1 LKNSDN
7 RWVIT
12 LIVAAVAQ
20 AVSAGGI
27 SLVFPFLPIYIQTLE
42 GSDALSPELFAGLVI
57 AAPPLM
63 ATFSAPFWGRLA
75 DQYGRKKM
83 VMRAMFTASIVL
95 FFMTFS
101 QTAFMLVFMRG
112 LQGLTT
118 GIVAANTALVAGEAP
133 RHRVGFAL
141 GTLQVGLWS
150 GVAIGPIFGGILAD
164 NFGFQVP
171 FLFTSVMVFIGG
183 LLITF
188 GVRENFTPDDK
199 PLNLNPAVMIRG
211 WREILKI
218 PSVKTVYSL
227 RFLNGFAQR
236 SIIPIAPLFVVALL
250 PTVASSGTSYA
261 GLVLTVSS
269 VAATVGSIWLGW
281 LGDKRGHRNVLLGSA
296 LVATIFYIPQAF
308 VTDITQLLILQGLA
322 GVAAGGVMAVP
333 AAMLANYTNLGD
345 EGSVYGL
352 DASVSS
358 SANGLAPL
366 TGSIIA
372 SIFGLRAVFMAVAF
386 YYLAIVVITTQFLSQ
401 PKKIN
406 LGISSRLAA
415 GD

>member
-1 LKNSDN
+1 
-7 RWVIT
+7 
-12 LIVAAVAQ
+12 
-20 AVSAGGI
+20 
-27 SLVFPFLPIYIQTLE
+27 
-42 GSDALSPELFAGLVI
+42 
-57 AAPPLM
+57 
-63 ATFSAPFWGRLA
+63 
-75 DQYGRKKM
+75 M

-171 FLFTSVMVFIGG
+171 FIFTSVMVFVGG

-188 GVRENFTPDDK
+188 GVRESFVPDDK

-218 PSVKTVYSL
+218 PSVKPVYSL
-227 RFLNGFAQR
+227 RFLNGFSQR

-250 PTVASSGTSYA
+250 PNIASSGTSYA

-269 VAATVGSIWLGW
+269 VAATIGSVWLGW
-281 LGDKRGHRNVLLGSA
+281 LGDKRGYRNVLLGSA
-296 LVATIFYIPQAF
+296 LVAMIFYIPQAF

-366 TGSIIA
+366 TGAIIA

-386 YYLAIVVITTQFLSQ
+386 YYFAIVVITTHFLSQ
-401 PKKIN
+401 PKKIK
-406 LGISSRLAA
+406 LEISPRLAT